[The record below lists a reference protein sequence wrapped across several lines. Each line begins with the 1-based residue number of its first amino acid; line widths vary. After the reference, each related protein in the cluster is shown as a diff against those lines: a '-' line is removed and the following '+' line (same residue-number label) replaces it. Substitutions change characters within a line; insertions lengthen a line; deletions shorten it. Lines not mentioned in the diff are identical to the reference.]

1 MPIGRSTLETYANTY
16 ILSLPKSVFGLW
28 LMPKNIKPKFGLCS
42 VYHRVPSGNFNS
54 APKLNSAPKILLVK
68 TYGNTF
74 FIEGELWLFR
84 WKFLIARWKESA
96 HSYTCMPLYG
106 SKCSETSFVRY
117 SNMSFDAI
125 VLIFC
130 CFLACL
136 MYGNNCFQ
144 SFQHRTKTRM
154 CSCEDL
160 LSNALS
166 NAFNERVKVLLRWK
180 TCYTNKILGAD

>member
-1 MPIGRSTLETYANTY
+1 MHTVCMPVRI
-16 ILSLPKSVFGLW
+16 
-28 LMPKNIKPKFGLCS
+28 
-42 VYHRVPSGNFNS
+42 
-54 APKLNSAPKILLVK
+54 LNSAPKILLVK

-84 WKFLIARWKESA
+84 WKFLIARWKEGA

-125 VLIFC
+125 FLIFC

-154 CSCEDL
+154 CSCEHL

-166 NAFNERVKVLLRWK
+166 NAFNERVKVLFRWK
-180 TCYTNKILGAD
+180 TCSHMSFITIFWAPFSSGTHTAPFGYGPHSSKSFQ